1 MPCVF
6 AERFYKPGFIRSLFR
21 AGNWL
26 RPTVTS
32 SLIMEAPSSWRE
44 RQREGEDRQALLA
57 SLNEQQR
64 QREILAGELV
74 INSPPPAEVD
84 EFTLINTVMEVAG
97 VEFDRAV
104 LHLQQSRCFSKGVMV
119 LRPQ

>member
-1 MPCVF
+1 
-6 AERFYKPGFIRSLFR
+6 
-21 AGNWL
+21 
-26 RPTVTS
+26 
-32 SLIMEAPSSWRE
+32 MEAPSSWRE